1 MANAIAEMC
10 IAECYADRM
19 AQFVTRI
26 DDPLAEAVDAMVEA
40 GFVANRSQAVRRGLE
55 QLVDRFRR
63 DRIEDQIVEGYE
75 RHPQTER
82 EVGWTDEAT
91 RAMIAEE
98 PW

>member
-1 MANAIAEMC
+1 
-10 IAECYADRM
+10 M

-26 DDPLAEAVDAMVEA
+26 DDPLAEAVDTMVEA
-40 GFVANRSQAVRRGLE
+40 GFVANRSEAVRKGLE

-63 DRIEDQIVEGYE
+63 DRTGDQIVEGYR
-75 RHPQTER
+75 RHPQTEQ
-82 EVGWTDEAT
+82 EVGWADDAT

>member
-1 MANAIAEMC
+1 MNTRRIAIR
-10 IAECYADRM
+10 YADCM

-26 DDPLAEAVDAMVEA
+26 DDRLADAVDAMVDS
-40 GFVANRSQAVRRGLE
+40 GFVASRSEAVRKGLE

-63 DRIEDQIVEGYE
+63 DRIGAQIVEGY
-75 RHPQTER
+75 RRQPQTDR
-82 EVGWTDEAT
+82 EIGWSDEAT